1 MKKVLFVATVDSHIN
16 NFHLPYMKWFKE
28 HGYEVHVATN
38 SIDKIYFCDKKH
50 KLEIRRSPFSIK
62 NIKAIQQLKKIIE
75 KEKFEIIHCNTP
87 MGGVVARL
95 AAMKA
100 RKCYATKVI
109 YTAHG
114 FHFFKGAPIFNWIIY
129 YPIEKFLSY
138 ITDCLVTINEE
149 DYLLAKKKLKAKQ
162 IEYVHGVGISQTK
175 FKKYMSNEEI
185 IEKKKKIGVDL
196 SSFIIL
202 YVAELNKN
210 KNQIALINIM
220 KEIKKYKKDVKLLLA
235 GDGKLRKKLEKEIN
249 KQCLQNDVFL
259 LGYREDIAELMNIS
273 DFVISAS
280 KREGLPMNIL
290 EALFCNVP
298 VIATDIRGHRD
309 LIDSEYLLKKI
320 SADQI
325 KEKIDEINKNG
336 YKQKIDLNKYKI
348 EEVIKEFQEKN
359 IYPNKRNSP
368 IRILQIIRAMNV
380 GGAETFIMNLYR
392 NINRSQIQFDF
403 LVSRDGFFDQEIKKM
418 GGKIFKIPYLTDVGQ
433 IEYTKNLKE
442 FFKTHHN
449 YKIIHSHID
458 QVSGLILKI
467 ANKCDIPIRIS
478 HSHNTKN
485 TNGIFGKIYK
495 KYLQNK
501 INTNATDLLACEQ
514 EAANWL
520 FKENADKELIIKN
533 GIEVEKFEFSIEKR
547 KKIRQE
553 LQIDDSTVLIGHV
566 GRFQKVKNHSFL
578 LDIFKE
584 YHNINRNS
592 KLILVGDGPLKND
605 IEKKVKKLNLEK
617 WVIFLGIRTDVDYI
631 YSALDVLV
639 FPSLF
644 EGLSFALIESQTAG
658 LPTYTSDTIDPNTK
672 VTDKLE
678 LISLN
683 KSAKEWAEKI
693 QVLPIKHRRDE
704 LKKIRANGYDIKESV
719 AKIEKFYINKERK

>member
-1 MKKVLFVATVDSHIN
+1 
-16 NFHLPYMKWFKE
+16 
-28 HGYEVHVATN
+28 
-38 SIDKIYFCDKKH
+38 
-50 KLEIRRSPFSIK
+50 
-62 NIKAIQQLKKIIE
+62 
-75 KEKFEIIHCNTP
+75 
-87 MGGVVARL
+87 
-95 AAMKA
+95 
-100 RKCYATKVI
+100 
-109 YTAHG
+109 
-114 FHFFKGAPIFNWIIY
+114 
-129 YPIEKFLSY
+129 
-138 ITDCLVTINEE
+138 
-149 DYLLAKKKLKAKQ
+149 
-162 IEYVHGVGISQTK
+162 
-175 FKKYMSNEEI
+175 
-185 IEKKKKIGVDL
+185 
-196 SSFIIL
+196 
-202 YVAELNKN
+202 
-210 KNQIALINIM
+210 
-220 KEIKKYKKDVKLLLA
+220 
-235 GDGKLRKKLEKEIN
+235 
-249 KQCLQNDVFL
+249 
-259 LGYREDIAELMNIS
+259 
-273 DFVISAS
+273 
-280 KREGLPMNIL
+280 
-290 EALFCNVP
+290 
-298 VIATDIRGHRD
+298 
-309 LIDSEYLLKKI
+309 
-320 SADQI
+320 
-325 KEKIDEINKNG
+325 
-336 YKQKIDLNKYKI
+336 
-348 EEVIKEFQEKN
+348 
-359 IYPNKRNSP
+359 
-368 IRILQIIRAMNV
+368 MNV

-478 HSHNTKN
+478 HSHSTKN

-520 FKENADKELIIKN
+520 FKENADKALIIKN

-566 GRFQKVKNHSFL
+566 GRFLKVKNHSFL

-644 EGLSFALIESQTAG
+644 EGLSFTLIESQTAG
-658 LPTYTSDTIDPNTK
+658 LPTYTSDSIDPNTK